1 VEIERKNL
9 IQILNLFIA
18 VSYISSSILFLSYF
32 ELSFAQQHIIEN
44 NREDAIKV
52 DYHNDW
58 KDNKYKII
66 STTNSENNTKPLNK
80 KVDDMLYLSYNHFS
94 LLYMIPDFKENRYES
109 SSPDDTIIPITLYP
123 NMSSL
128 KNTRVYQN
136 MSSLAP

>member
-1 VEIERKNL
+1 MLFPISVVAYCFYLILNYLLHNNLSLKIIERTL
-9 IQILNLFIA
+9 
-18 VSYISSSILFLSYF
+18 
-32 ELSFAQQHIIEN
+32 
-44 NREDAIKV
+44 KV
-52 DYHNDW
+52 DYHDDW
-58 KDNKYKII
+58 KGNKDKII
-66 STTNSENNTKPLNK
+66 STTNSVNNTKPLNK

-128 KNTRVYQN
+128 ENTRVYQN

>member
-1 VEIERKNL
+1 MEIERKNL
-9 IQILNLFIA
+9 TQILNLFIA
-18 VSYISSSILFLSYF
+18 VSYISSSILF
-32 ELSFAQQHIIEN
+32 LSFAQQHIIEN

-58 KDNKYKII
+58 KGNKDKII
-66 STTNSENNTKPLNK
+66 STTSLENNTKPLNK
-80 KVDDMLYLSYNHFS
+80 KVDDMLYPSYNHFS

-128 KNTRVYQN
+128 ENTRVYQN
-136 MSSLAP
+136 MSSLAL

>member
-18 VSYISSSILFLSYF
+18 VSYISSSILFLS
-32 ELSFAQQHIIEN
+32 FAQQHIIEN

-52 DYHNDW
+52 NYHNDW
-58 KDNKYKII
+58 KGNKDKII
-66 STTNSENNTKPLNK
+66 STTSLENNTKPLNK
-80 KVDDMLYLSYNHFS
+80 KVDDMLYPSYNHFS

-109 SSPDDTIIPITLYP
+109 SSPGYTIIPITLYP

-128 KNTRVYQN
+128 ENTRVYQN
-136 MSSLAP
+136 MSSLAL

>member
-1 VEIERKNL
+1 MEIERKNL

-18 VSYISSSILFLSYF
+18 ASYISSSILFLSYF

-58 KDNKYKII
+58 KGNKDKII
-66 STTNSENNTKPLNK
+66 STTSLENNTKPLNK
-80 KVDDMLYLSYNHFS
+80 KVDDMLYPSYNHFS

-109 SSPDDTIIPITLYP
+109 SSPDDTIIPITLYS

-128 KNTRVYQN
+128 ENTRVYQN
-136 MSSLAP
+136 MSSLAL

>member
-1 VEIERKNL
+1 M
-9 IQILNLFIA
+9 F
-18 VSYISSSILFLSYF
+18 
-32 ELSFAQQHIIEN
+32 LSFAQQHIIEN

-58 KDNKYKII
+58 NGNKDKII
-66 STTNSENNTKPLNK
+66 STTSLENNTKPLNK
-80 KVDDMLYLSYNHFS
+80 KVDDMLYPSYNHFS

-128 KNTRVYQN
+128 ENTRVYQN
-136 MSSLAP
+136 MSSLAL

>member
-9 IQILNLFIA
+9 TQILNLFIA

-58 KDNKYKII
+58 KGNKDKII
-66 STTNSENNTKPLNK
+66 STTSLENNTKPLNK
-80 KVDDMLYLSYNHFS
+80 KVDDMLYPSYNHFS

-128 KNTRVYQN
+128 ENTRVYQN
-136 MSSLAP
+136 MSSLAL